1 MADTA
6 AAPVPLYPRRRLL
19 GAASG
24 GATSIRR
31 GGRADVASSRP
42 YQPGDHLRSIDWKA
56 SARLSS
62 ASGRDQ
68 FIVRQRFN
76 EETPAVVIVADRRP
90 AMALYP
96 ADLPWLN
103 KPAALREVARVLVAS
118 ALNHRSLLAYLD
130 FAGHAG
136 GRAGE
141 PFWQPPRAHASVWRE
156 GLADQLEHFLTA
168 GFDAPEDNVTRALE
182 FLATVHSAVPIGS
195 FVFVISD
202 FISPPAQELW
212 ARALV
217 RGWDVVPVI
226 VQDPTW
232 EQSFPRV
239 DGVLFAL
246 GDAHGDDRRHIRL
259 SASEVAERRRL
270 NETRLETMR
279 HDFLRLG
286 LDPILVGE
294 AEPERVHAALLAWA
308 HNRLAAGRG
317 VQ

>member
-1 MADTA
+1 MTGTA

-42 YQPGDHLRSIDWKA
+42 YQPGDQLHTIDWKA
-56 SARLSS
+56 SGRLSS

-68 FIVRQRFN
+68 FIVRERFN

-96 ADLPWLN
+96 PDLPWLH
-103 KPAALREVARVLVAS
+103 KHAALHEVARVLVAS

-130 FAGHAG
+130 FAAHRGS
-136 GRAGE
+136 RAGE

-156 GLADQLEHFLTA
+156 GLADQLERFLA
-168 GFDAPEDNVTRALE
+168 DEFDAPEDNVTLALE
-182 FLATVHSAVPIGS
+182 FLHTVQSAVPIGS
-195 FVFVISD
+195 FIFVISD
-202 FISPPAQELW
+202 FIAPPAHELW
-212 ARALV
+212 ARAV
-217 RGWDVVPVI
+217 VQGWDVVPVI

-232 EQSFPRV
+232 EQSFPRI
-239 DGVLFAL
+239 DGVLVSL
-246 GDAHGDDRRHIRL
+246 GNAHGDDRRHVRL
-259 SASEVAERRRL
+259 SGSEVEERCRL
-270 NETRLETMR
+270 NETRLQTLR

-294 AEPERVHAALLAWA
+294 AEPERVHATLLAWA
-308 HNRLAAGRG
+308 QSRLAAGRG
-317 VQ
+317 AR

>member
-1 MADTA
+1 VADTA

-42 YQPGDHLRSIDWKA
+42 YQPGDHLRTIDWKA

-62 ASGRDQ
+62 ASGRDE
-68 FIVRQRFN
+68 FIVRERFN
-76 EETPAVVIVADRRP
+76 EETPAVVIVVDRRP

-96 ADLPWLN
+96 PDLPWLH
-103 KPAALREVARVLVAS
+103 KHAAVREVARVLVAS

-130 FAGHAG
+130 FAVHPG

-141 PFWQPPRAHASVWRE
+141 PFWQPPRAHASVWRD
-156 GLADQLEHFLTA
+156 GLGDQLERFLA
-168 GFDAPEDNVTRALE
+168 DEFDAPEDNVALALE
-182 FLATVHSAVPIGS
+182 FLGTVQSAVPIGS

-202 FISPPAQELW
+202 FIAAPAQELW
-212 ARALV
+212 AQAVV

-232 EQSFPRV
+232 EQSFPPI
-239 DGVLFAL
+239 DGVVVSFGNAL
-246 GDAHGDDRRHIRL
+246 GAGRRRVRL
-259 SASEVAERRRL
+259 SASEVDDRRAL
-270 NETRLETMR
+270 NEARLQTLR

-286 LDPILVGE
+286 LDPILVGDS
-294 AEPERVHAALLAWA
+294 EPERVHATLLEWA
-308 HNRLAAGRG
+308 NARLVAGRG
-317 VQ
+317 LR

>member
-42 YQPGDHLRSIDWKA
+42 YQPGDHLRAIDWKA

-68 FIVRQRFN
+68 FIVRERFN

-96 ADLPWLN
+96 PDLPWLH
-103 KPAALREVARVLVAS
+103 KHTALREVARVLVAS
-118 ALNHRSLLAYLD
+118 ALNHRALLAYLD
-130 FAGHAG
+130 FAAHPGGQAG
-136 GRAGE
+136 T

-156 GLADQLEHFLTA
+156 GLADQLERFLEA
-168 GFDAPEDNVTRALE
+168 DFDAPEDNVTLALE
-182 FLATVHSAVPIGS
+182 FLGTVQRAVPIGS

-202 FISPPAQELW
+202 FITPPAQELW
-212 ARALV
+212 ARAVV
-217 RGWDVVPVI
+217 RGWDIVPVI

-232 EQSFPRV
+232 EQSFPQI
-239 DGVLFAL
+239 DGLLVSL
-246 GDAHGDDRRHIRL
+246 GNSNGEDRRHVRL
-259 SASEVAERRRL
+259 SASEVEERRDL
-270 NETRLETMR
+270 NETRLQTLR
-279 HDFLRLG
+279 HEFLRLG
-286 LDPILVGE
+286 LDPILIGA
-294 AEPERVHAALLAWA
+294 AEPDHVHAVLLGWA
-308 HNRLAAGRG
+308 QARLAAGRG
-317 VQ
+317 VR